1 MGSSSGSDSG
11 SSSSDRS
18 QFDVE
23 AGLATE
29 SIMDYSVAEG
39 GAGGDIEAYNEIME
53 SAAASR
59 EADAAA
65 LTRETQNL
73 KDYETQAY
81 QNVSAIAVPTFEQGT
96 GKFTGVE
103 TRGQGVVSGQEY
115 NTANIKGYL
124 LDSTISDKAKVDM
137 LNQLQGI
144 ANSKYDTGKPNV
156 DREAKAYIQENL
168 EATLDNIK
176 EDAFYNQY
184 TNKIDADAATYV
196 DTFRDQPLQTFAKSG
211 FSLTGLVLKSAQ
223 DAYKN
228 DQALRT
234 LGYDG
239 TRLKPNYA
247 DSGGVLTT
255 EDYLKGQTL
264 DSDAINQAIPV
275 LPGLIS
281 GEALPT
287 SVFQTFFGNVGQA
300 GSDILNRYN
309 TAKQNINLTVSAQ
322 NVSPSYGIFTE
333 ARKQGLI

>member
-1 MGSSSGSDSG
+1 MSS
-11 SSSSDRS
+11 
-18 QFDVE
+18 
-23 AGLATE
+23 
-29 SIMDYSVAEG
+29 
-39 GAGGDIEAYNEIME
+39 
-53 SAAASR
+53 
-59 EADAAA
+59 
-65 LTRETQNL
+65 
-73 KDYETQAY
+73 
-81 QNVSAIAVPTFEQGT
+81 

-103 TRGQGVVSGQEY
+103 TRGEGVVSGQEY

-184 TNKIDADAATYV
+184 TDKIDADAATYV
-196 DTFRDQPLQTFAKSG
+196 DTFRDQPLKTFAKSG

-247 DSGGVLTT
+247 ESGGVLTT

-281 GEALPT
+281 GEPLPT

-300 GSDILNRYN
+300 GADILNRYDA
-309 TAKQNINLTVSAQ
+309 AKQNINLTVSAQ
-322 NVSPSYGIFTE
+322 NVSPSYGIFAE
-333 ARKQGLI
+333 ARRQGLI

>member
-1 MGSSSGSDSG
+1 MSSGSGSDSSGSD
-11 SSSSDRS
+11 RS
-18 QFDVE
+18 TADVE

-59 EADAAA
+59 ESDAAA

-81 QNVSAIAVPTFEQGT
+81 QNVNAVAVPIFEQGT

-103 TRGQGVVSGQEY
+103 TRGEGVVSGLEY

-144 ANSKYDTGKPNV
+144 ANSKYDSGKPNV
-156 DREAKAYIQENL
+156 DIEAKAYIQENL
-168 EATLDNIK
+168 EATLDNIR
-176 EDAFYNQY
+176 EDVFYNQY
-184 TNKIDADAATYV
+184 TDKIDADAATYV
-196 DTFRDQPLQTFAKSG
+196 DTFRDQPLKTFAKSG
-211 FSLTGLVLKSAQ
+211 FSLTGLVVRSAQ

-228 DQALRT
+228 DQALKT

-239 TRLKPNYA
+239 RRLSPNYA
-247 DSGGVLTT
+247 QTGGILTT

-281 GEALPT
+281 GESLPE
-287 SVFQTFFGNVGQA
+287 SVFETFFGNVGQA
-300 GSDILNRYN
+300 GADILNRYD
-309 TAKQNINLTVSAQ
+309 TAKQNINLTVSAP

-333 ARKQGLI
+333 ARRQGLI

>member
-1 MGSSSGSDSG
+1 MSSGSGSDSG

-18 QFDVE
+18 TADVE
-23 AGLATE
+23 SGLATE

-39 GAGGDIEAYNEIME
+39 GAGGDQEAYNEIME

-59 EADAAA
+59 ESDAAA

-81 QNVSAIAVPTFEQGT
+81 QNVSAVAVPTFEQGT

-103 TRGQGVVSGQEY
+103 TRGEGVVSGQEY

-144 ANSKYDTGKPNV
+144 ANSKYDSGKPNV

-168 EATLDNIK
+168 ETTLDNIK

-184 TNKIDADAATYV
+184 TDKIDADAATYV

-211 FSLTGLVLKSAQ
+211 FSLTGLVVRSAQ

-228 DQALRT
+228 DQALKT

-239 TRLKPNYA
+239 RRLSPNYA
-247 DSGGVLTT
+247 ETGGILTT

-264 DSDAINQAIPV
+264 NSDAINQAIPV

-300 GSDILNRYN
+300 GSDILNRYD
-309 TAKQNINLTVSAQ
+309 TAKQNINLTVSAP
-322 NVSPSYGIFTE
+322 NVSPSYGIFSE

>member
-1 MGSSSGSDSG
+1 MSSGSGSDSSGSD
-11 SSSSDRS
+11 RS
-18 QFDVE
+18 TADVE
-23 AGLATE
+23 SGLATE

-39 GAGGDIEAYNEIME
+39 GAGGDIETYNEIME

-59 EADAAA
+59 DADAAA
-65 LTRETQNL
+65 LTREAQNL

-81 QNVSAIAVPTFEQGT
+81 QNVPAVAVPTFEQGT
-96 GKFTGVE
+96 GKFTGVKTE
-103 TRGQGVVSGQEY
+103 GQGVVSGSEY
-115 NTANIKGYL
+115 NEANIKGYL

-168 EATLDNIK
+168 EITLNNIK
-176 EDAFYNQY
+176 DDSFYNQY
-184 TNKIDADAATYV
+184 TSEIDADAATYV
-196 DTFRDQPLQTFAKSG
+196 DTFRDQPLKTFAKSG

-228 DQALRT
+228 DQALKT
-234 LGYDG
+234 LGYTG
-239 TRLKPNYA
+239 TRLSPDYA
-247 DSGGVLTT
+247 QTGGVLTT

-281 GEALPT
+281 GEALPK
-287 SVFQTFFGNVGQA
+287 SVFQTFFSNVGQA
-300 GSDILNRYN
+300 GSDILNRYD
-309 TAKQNINLTVSAQ
+309 TAKQNINLTVSAP
-322 NVSPSYGIFTE
+322 NVSPSYGIFSE

>member
-1 MGSSSGSDSG
+1 MSSGSGSDSSGSD
-11 SSSSDRS
+11 RS
-18 QFDVE
+18 TADVE

-59 EADAAA
+59 ESDAAA

-81 QNVSAIAVPTFEQGT
+81 QNVSAVAVPTFEQGT

-103 TRGQGVVSGQEY
+103 TRGEGVVSGQEY
-115 NTANIKGYL
+115 NTATIKGYL

-144 ANSKYDTGKPNV
+144 ANSKYDSGKPNV
-156 DREAKAYIQENL
+156 DIEAKAYIQENL
-168 EATLDNIK
+168 EATLDNIR
-176 EDAFYNQY
+176 EDVFYNQY
-184 TNKIDADAATYV
+184 TDKIDADAATYV
-196 DTFRDQPLQTFAKSG
+196 DTFRDQPLKTFAKSG
-211 FSLTGLVLKSAQ
+211 FSLTGLVVRSAQ

-228 DQALRT
+228 DQALKT

-239 TRLKPNYA
+239 RRLSPNYA
-247 DSGGVLTT
+247 QTGGILTT

-287 SVFQTFFGNVGQA
+287 SVFETFFGNVGQA
-300 GSDILNRYN
+300 GSDILNRYD
-309 TAKQNINLTVSAQ
+309 TAKKNINLTVSAP
-322 NVSPSYGIFTE
+322 NVSPSYGIFSE
-333 ARKQGLI
+333 ARRQGLI

>member
-1 MGSSSGSDSG
+1 MSSGSGSDSSGSD
-11 SSSSDRS
+11 RS
-18 QFDVE
+18 TADVE
-23 AGLATE
+23 SGLATE

-39 GAGGDIEAYNEIME
+39 GAGGDQEAYNEIME

-59 EADAAA
+59 ESDAAA
-65 LTRETQNL
+65 LTREAQNL

-81 QNVSAIAVPTFEQGT
+81 QNVSAVAVPTFEQGT
-96 GKFTGVE
+96 GKFTGVKTE
-103 TRGQGVVSGQEY
+103 GQGVVSGSEY
-115 NTANIKGYL
+115 NEANIKGYL

-168 EATLDNIK
+168 EITLNNIK
-176 EDAFYNQY
+176 DDSFYSQY
-184 TNKIDADAATYV
+184 TSKIDADAATYV
-196 DTFRDQPLQTFAKSG
+196 DTFRDQPLETFAKSG
-211 FSLTGLVLKSAQ
+211 FSLTGLVVRSAK

-228 DQALRT
+228 DQALKT

-239 TRLKPNYA
+239 RRLSPDFA
-247 DSGGVLTT
+247 QTGGVLTT

-300 GSDILNRYN
+300 GSDILNRYD
-309 TAKQNINLTVSAQ
+309 TAKQNINLTVSAP
-322 NVSPSYGIFTE
+322 NVSPSYGIFSE
-333 ARKQGLI
+333 ARRQGLI

>member
-1 MGSSSGSDSG
+1 MSSGSGSDSSGSD
-11 SSSSDRS
+11 RS
-18 QFDVE
+18 TADVE
-23 AGLATE
+23 SGLATE
-29 SIMDYSVAEG
+29 SIMDYSVADG
-39 GAGGDIEAYNEIME
+39 GAGGDQEAYNEIME

-59 EADAAA
+59 ESDAAA
-65 LTRETQNL
+65 LTREAQNL
-73 KDYETQAY
+73 ADYETQAY
-81 QNVSAIAVPTFEQGT
+81 QDIATRAVPQFEQGS
-96 GKFTGVE
+96 GKFLGVKTE
-103 TRGQGVVSGQEY
+103 GQGVVSGQEY

-156 DREAKAYIQENL
+156 DREAKAYIQDNL
-168 EATLDNIK
+168 ETTLSEIK
-176 EDAFYNQY
+176 QDSFYNQY
-184 TNKIDADAATYV
+184 TDKIDPNSATYV
-196 DTFRDQPLQTFAKSG
+196 DTFRDQPLETFAKSG
-211 FSLTGLVLKSAQ
+211 FSLTGLVVRSAK

-228 DQALRT
+228 DQALKT

-239 TRLKPNYA
+239 RRLSPDYA
-247 DSGGVLTT
+247 QTGGILTT

-300 GSDILNRYN
+300 GSDILNRYD
-309 TAKQNINLTVSAQ
+309 TAKQNINLTVSAP

-333 ARKQGLI
+333 ARRQGLI

>member
-1 MGSSSGSDSG
+1 MSSGSGSDSG

-18 QFDVE
+18 TADVE

-59 EADAAA
+59 ESDAAA
-65 LTRETQNL
+65 LTREAQNL

-81 QNVSAIAVPTFEQGT
+81 QNVSAVAVPTFEQGT
-96 GKFTGVE
+96 GKFTGVKTE
-103 TRGQGVVSGQEY
+103 GQGVVSGSEY
-115 NTANIKGYL
+115 NEANIKGYL

-168 EATLDNIK
+168 EITLNNIK
-176 EDAFYNQY
+176 DDSFYSQY
-184 TNKIDADAATYV
+184 TSKIDADAATYV
-196 DTFRDQPLQTFAKSG
+196 DTFRDQPLETFAKSG
-211 FSLTGLVLKSAQ
+211 FSLTGLVVRSAK

-228 DQALRT
+228 DQALKT

-239 TRLKPNYA
+239 RRLSPDFA
-247 DSGGVLTT
+247 QTGGVLTT

-300 GSDILNRYN
+300 GSDILNRYD
-309 TAKQNINLTVSAQ
+309 TAKQNINLTVSAP

-333 ARKQGLI
+333 ARRQGLI

>member
-1 MGSSSGSDSG
+1 MSSGSGSDSSGSD
-11 SSSSDRS
+11 RS
-18 QFDVE
+18 TADVE
-23 AGLATE
+23 SGLATE

-39 GAGGDIEAYNEIME
+39 GAGGDQEAYNEIME

-59 EADAAA
+59 ESDAAA
-65 LTRETQNL
+65 LTREAQNL

-81 QNVSAIAVPTFEQGT
+81 QNVSAVAVPTFEQGT
-96 GKFTGVE
+96 GKFTGVKTE
-103 TRGQGVVSGQEY
+103 GQGVVSGSEY
-115 NTANIKGYL
+115 NEANIKGYL

-168 EATLDNIK
+168 EITLNNIK
-176 EDAFYNQY
+176 DDSFYSQY
-184 TNKIDADAATYV
+184 TSKIDADAATYV
-196 DTFRDQPLQTFAKSG
+196 DTFRDQPLETFAKSG
-211 FSLTGLVLKSAQ
+211 FSLTGLVVRSAK

-228 DQALRT
+228 DQALKT

-239 TRLKPNYA
+239 RRLSPDYA
-247 DSGGVLTT
+247 QTGGVLTT

-300 GSDILNRYN
+300 GSDILNRYD
-309 TAKQNINLTVSAQ
+309 TAKQNINLTVSAP

-333 ARKQGLI
+333 ARRQGLI

>member
-1 MGSSSGSDSG
+1 MSSGSGSDSG

-18 QFDVE
+18 TADVE

-39 GAGGDIEAYNEIME
+39 GAGGDLEAYNEIME

-59 EADAAA
+59 ESDAAA

-81 QNVSAIAVPTFEQGT
+81 QNVSAVAVPTFEQGT
-96 GKFTGVE
+96 GKFTGVRTE
-103 TRGQGVVSGQEY
+103 GEGIVSGLEY

-168 EATLDNIK
+168 EITLNNIK
-176 EDAFYNQY
+176 DDSFYSQY
-184 TNKIDADAATYV
+184 TSEIDADAATYV
-196 DTFRDQPLQTFAKSG
+196 DTFRNQPLKTFAKSG

-228 DQALRT
+228 DQALKT

-239 TRLKPNYA
+239 RRLSPDYA
-247 DSGGVLTT
+247 QTGGILTT

-300 GSDILNRYN
+300 GSDILNRYD
-309 TAKQNINLTVSAQ
+309 TAKQNINLTVSAPS
-322 NVSPSYGIFTE
+322 VSPSYGIFTE
-333 ARKQGLI
+333 ARRQGLI

>member
-1 MGSSSGSDSG
+1 MSSGSGSDSG

-18 QFDVE
+18 TADVE
-23 AGLATE
+23 SGLATE

-39 GAGGDIEAYNEIME
+39 GAGGDQEAYNEIME

-59 EADAAA
+59 ESDAAA

-81 QNVSAIAVPTFEQGT
+81 QNVSAVAVPTFEQGT

-103 TRGQGVVSGQEY
+103 TRGEGVVSGLEY

-137 LNQLQGI
+137 LNQFQGI
-144 ANSKYDTGKPNV
+144 ANSKYDSGKPNV

-168 EATLDNIK
+168 ETTLDNIK

-184 TNKIDADAATYV
+184 TDKIDADAATYV

-211 FSLTGLVLKSAQ
+211 FSLTGLVVRSAQ

-228 DQALRT
+228 DQALKT

-239 TRLKPNYA
+239 RRLSPNYA
-247 DSGGVLTT
+247 ETGGILTT

-300 GSDILNRYN
+300 GSDILNRYD
-309 TAKQNINLTVSAQ
+309 TAKQNINLTVSAP
-322 NVSPSYGIFTE
+322 NVSPSYGIFSE

>member
-1 MGSSSGSDSG
+1 MSSGSGSDSG

-18 QFDVE
+18 TADVE
-23 AGLATE
+23 SGLATE

-39 GAGGDIEAYNEIME
+39 GAGGDQEAYNEIME

-59 EADAAA
+59 ESDAAA

-81 QNVSAIAVPTFEQGT
+81 QNVSAVAVPTFEQGT

-103 TRGQGVVSGQEY
+103 TRGEGVVSGQEY

-144 ANSKYDTGKPNV
+144 ANSKYDSGKPNV

-168 EATLDNIK
+168 ETTLDNIK

-184 TNKIDADAATYV
+184 TDKIDADAATYV

-211 FSLTGLVLKSAQ
+211 FSLTGLVVRSAQ

-228 DQALRT
+228 DQALKT

-239 TRLKPNYA
+239 RRLSPNYA
-247 DSGGVLTT
+247 ETGGILTT

-300 GSDILNRYN
+300 GSDILNRYD
-309 TAKQNINLTVSAQ
+309 TAKQNINLTVSAP
-322 NVSPSYGIFTE
+322 NVSPSYGIFSE

>member
-1 MGSSSGSDSG
+1 MSSGSGSDSG

-18 QFDVE
+18 TADVE
-23 AGLATE
+23 SGLATE

-39 GAGGDIEAYNEIME
+39 GAGGDQEAYNEIME

-59 EADAAA
+59 ESDAAA

-81 QNVSAIAVPTFEQGT
+81 KNVSAVAVPTFEQGT

-176 EDAFYNQY
+176 EDAFYNIY
-184 TNKIDADAATYV
+184 TDKIDADAATYV

-228 DQALRT
+228 DQALKA

-239 TRLKPNYA
+239 RRLSPDYA
-247 DSGGVLTT
+247 ETGGILTT

-281 GEALPT
+281 GEPLPE
-287 SVFQTFFGNVGQA
+287 SVFKTFFGNVGQA
-300 GSDILNRYN
+300 GADILNRYD
-309 TAKQNINLTVSAQ
+309 TAKQNINLTVSAPS
-322 NVSPSYGIFTE
+322 VSPSYGIFTE

>member
-1 MGSSSGSDSG
+1 MSSGSGSDSSGSD
-11 SSSSDRS
+11 RS
-18 QFDVE
+18 TADVE
-23 AGLATE
+23 SGLATE

-59 EADAAA
+59 ESDAAA
-65 LTRETQNL
+65 LTREAQNL

-81 QNVSAIAVPTFEQGT
+81 QNVSAVAVPTFEQGT
-96 GKFTGVE
+96 GKFTGVKTE
-103 TRGQGVVSGQEY
+103 GQGVVSGSEY
-115 NTANIKGYL
+115 NEANIKGYL

-168 EATLDNIK
+168 EITLNNIK
-176 EDAFYNQY
+176 DDSFYSQY
-184 TNKIDADAATYV
+184 TSKIDADAATYV
-196 DTFRDQPLQTFAKSG
+196 DTFRDQPLETFAKSG
-211 FSLTGLVLKSAQ
+211 FSLTGLVVRSAK

-228 DQALRT
+228 DQALKT

-239 TRLKPNYA
+239 RRLSPDFA
-247 DSGGVLTT
+247 QTGGVLTT

-300 GSDILNRYN
+300 GSDILNRYDA
-309 TAKQNINLTVSAQ
+309 AKQNINLTVSAPS
-322 NVSPSYGIFTE
+322 VSPSYGIFTE
-333 ARKQGLI
+333 ARRQGLI

>member
-1 MGSSSGSDSG
+1 MSSGSGSDSG

-18 QFDVE
+18 TADVE
-23 AGLATE
+23 SGLATE

-39 GAGGDIEAYNEIME
+39 GAGGDQEAYNEIME

-59 EADAAA
+59 ESDAAA

-81 QNVSAIAVPTFEQGT
+81 QNVSAVAVPTFEQGT

-103 TRGQGVVSGQEY
+103 TRGEGVVSGQEY

-144 ANSKYDTGKPNV
+144 ANSKYDSGKPNV

-168 EATLDNIK
+168 ETTLDNIK

-184 TNKIDADAATYV
+184 TDKIDADSATYV
-196 DTFRDQPLQTFAKSG
+196 DTFRDQPLETFAKSG
-211 FSLTGLVLKSAQ
+211 FSLTGLVVRSAQ

-228 DQALRT
+228 DQALKT

-239 TRLKPNYA
+239 RRLSPNYA
-247 DSGGVLTT
+247 ETGGILTT

-300 GSDILNRYN
+300 GSDILNRYD
-309 TAKQNINLTVSAQ
+309 TAKQNINLTVSAP
-322 NVSPSYGIFTE
+322 NVSPSYGIFSE

>member
-1 MGSSSGSDSG
+1 MSSGSGSDSSGSD
-11 SSSSDRS
+11 RS
-18 QFDVE
+18 TADVE
-23 AGLATE
+23 SGLATE

-59 EADAAA
+59 ESDAAA
-65 LTRETQNL
+65 LTREAQNL

-81 QNVSAIAVPTFEQGT
+81 QNVSAVAVPTFEQGT
-96 GKFTGVE
+96 GKFTGVKTE
-103 TRGQGVVSGQEY
+103 GQGVVSGSEY
-115 NTANIKGYL
+115 NEANIKGYL

-168 EATLDNIK
+168 EITLNNIK
-176 EDAFYNQY
+176 DDSFYSQY
-184 TNKIDADAATYV
+184 TSKIDADAATYV
-196 DTFRDQPLQTFAKSG
+196 DTFRDQPLETFAKSG
-211 FSLTGLVLKSAQ
+211 FSLTGLVVRSAK

-228 DQALRT
+228 DQALKT

-239 TRLKPNYA
+239 RRLSPDFA
-247 DSGGVLTT
+247 QTGGVLTT

-300 GSDILNRYN
+300 GSDILNRYD
-309 TAKQNINLTVSAQ
+309 TAKQNINLTVSAP

-333 ARKQGLI
+333 ARRQGLI

>member
-1 MGSSSGSDSG
+1 MSSGSGSDSSGSD
-11 SSSSDRS
+11 RS
-18 QFDVE
+18 TADVE

-59 EADAAA
+59 ESDAAA

-81 QNVSAIAVPTFEQGT
+81 QNVSAVAVPTFEQGT

-103 TRGQGVVSGQEY
+103 TRGEGVVSGQEY
-115 NTANIKGYL
+115 NTATIKGYL

-144 ANSKYDTGKPNV
+144 ANSKYDSGKPNV
-156 DREAKAYIQENL
+156 DIEAKAYIQENL
-168 EATLDNIK
+168 EATLDNIR
-176 EDAFYNQY
+176 EDVFYNQY
-184 TNKIDADAATYV
+184 TDKIDADAATYV
-196 DTFRDQPLQTFAKSG
+196 DTFRDQPLKTFAKSG
-211 FSLTGLVLKSAQ
+211 FSLTGLVVRSAQ

-228 DQALRT
+228 DQALKT

-239 TRLKPNYA
+239 RRLSPNYA
-247 DSGGVLTT
+247 QTGGILTT

-281 GEALPT
+281 GESLPE
-287 SVFQTFFGNVGQA
+287 SVFETFFGNVGQA
-300 GSDILNRYN
+300 GADILNRYD
-309 TAKQNINLTVSAQ
+309 TAKQNINLTVSAP

-333 ARKQGLI
+333 ARRQGLI

>member
-1 MGSSSGSDSG
+1 MSSGSGSDSSGSD
-11 SSSSDRS
+11 RS
-18 QFDVE
+18 TADVE
-23 AGLATE
+23 SGLATE

-39 GAGGDIEAYNEIME
+39 GAGGDQEAYNEIME

-59 EADAAA
+59 DADAAA
-65 LTRETQNL
+65 LTREAQNL

-81 QNVSAIAVPTFEQGT
+81 QNVSAVAVPTFEQGT
-96 GKFTGVE
+96 GKFTGVKTE
-103 TRGQGVVSGQEY
+103 GEGVVSGSEY
-115 NTANIKGYL
+115 NEANIKGYL
-124 LDSTISDKAKVDM
+124 LDSTISDKSKVNM

-168 EATLDNIK
+168 EITLNNIK
-176 EDAFYNQY
+176 DDSFYSQY
-184 TNKIDADAATYV
+184 TSEIDADAATYV
-196 DTFRDQPLQTFAKSG
+196 DTFRNQPLKTFAKSG

-228 DQALRT
+228 DQALKT

-239 TRLKPNYA
+239 RRLSPDYA
-247 DSGGVLTT
+247 QTGGVLTT

-300 GSDILNRYN
+300 GSDILNRYD
-309 TAKQNINLTVSAQ
+309 TAKQNINLTVSAP
-322 NVSPSYGIFTE
+322 NVSPSYGIFSE
-333 ARKQGLI
+333 AKRQGLI

>member
-1 MGSSSGSDSG
+1 MSSGSGSDSG

-18 QFDVE
+18 TADVE
-23 AGLATE
+23 SGLATE

-39 GAGGDIEAYNEIME
+39 GAGGDQEAYNEIME

-59 EADAAA
+59 ESDAAA

-81 QNVSAIAVPTFEQGT
+81 QNVSAVAVPTFEQGT

-103 TRGQGVVSGQEY
+103 TRGEGVVSGQEY

-144 ANSKYDTGKPNV
+144 ANSKYDSGKPNV

-168 EATLDNIK
+168 ETTLDNIK

-184 TNKIDADAATYV
+184 TDKIDADAATYV

-211 FSLTGLVLKSAQ
+211 FSLTGLVVRSAK

-228 DQALRT
+228 DQALKT

-239 TRLKPNYA
+239 RRLSPNYA
-247 DSGGVLTT
+247 ETGGILTT

-300 GSDILNRYN
+300 GSDILNRYD
-309 TAKQNINLTVSAQ
+309 TAKQNINLTVSAP
-322 NVSPSYGIFTE
+322 NVSPSYGIFSE

>member
-1 MGSSSGSDSG
+1 MSSGSGSDSG

-18 QFDVE
+18 TADVE

-65 LTRETQNL
+65 LTREAQNL
-73 KDYETQAY
+73 ADYETQAY
-81 QNVSAIAVPTFEQGT
+81 QDIPTRAVPQFEQGT
-96 GKFTGVE
+96 GKFTGVTTQGE
-103 TRGQGVVSGQEY
+103 GVVSGQEY

-124 LDSTISDKAKVDM
+124 LDSTISENAKIDM

-156 DREAKAYIQENL
+156 DTEAKAYIQENL
-168 EATLDNIK
+168 ETTLNELKQDS
-176 EDAFYNQY
+176 FYNQY
-184 TNKIDADAATYV
+184 TDKIDPDAATYV

-211 FSLTGLVLKSAQ
+211 FSLTGLVVRSAQ

-228 DQALRT
+228 DQALKT

-239 TRLKPNYA
+239 RRLSPDYA
-247 DSGGVLTT
+247 QTGGVLTT

-264 DSDAINQAIPV
+264 DSDAINQAIPQ

-281 GEALPT
+281 GESLPT
-287 SVFQTFFGNVGQA
+287 SVFETFFGNVGQA
-300 GSDILNRYN
+300 GEDILNRYN
-309 TAKQNINLTVSAQ
+309 TAKQNVNLTVSAPS
-322 NVSPSYGIFTE
+322 VSPSYGIFTE
-333 ARKQGLI
+333 ARRQGLI

>member
-1 MGSSSGSDSG
+1 
-11 SSSSDRS
+11 
-18 QFDVE
+18 
-23 AGLATE
+23 
-29 SIMDYSVAEG
+29 
-39 GAGGDIEAYNEIME
+39 ME

-59 EADAAA
+59 ESDAAA
-65 LTRETQNL
+65 LTREAQNL

-81 QNVSAIAVPTFEQGT
+81 QNVSAVAVPTFEQGT
-96 GKFTGVE
+96 GKFTGVKTE
-103 TRGQGVVSGQEY
+103 GQGVVSGSEY
-115 NTANIKGYL
+115 NEANIKGYL

-168 EATLDNIK
+168 EITLNNIK
-176 EDAFYNQY
+176 DDSFYSQY
-184 TNKIDADAATYV
+184 TSKIDADAATYV
-196 DTFRDQPLQTFAKSG
+196 DTFRDQPLETFAKSG
-211 FSLTGLVLKSAQ
+211 FSLTGLVVRSAK

-228 DQALRT
+228 DQALKT

-239 TRLKPNYA
+239 RRLSPDFA
-247 DSGGVLTT
+247 QTGGVLTT

-300 GSDILNRYN
+300 GSDILNRYD
-309 TAKQNINLTVSAQ
+309 TAKQNINLTVSAP

-333 ARKQGLI
+333 ARRQGLI

>member
-1 MGSSSGSDSG
+1 MSSGSGSDSSGSD
-11 SSSSDRS
+11 RS
-18 QFDVE
+18 TADVE

-59 EADAAA
+59 ESDAAA

-81 QNVSAIAVPTFEQGT
+81 QNVSAVAVPTFEQGT

-103 TRGQGVVSGQEY
+103 TRGEGVVSGQEY
-115 NTANIKGYL
+115 NTATIKGYL

-144 ANSKYDTGKPNV
+144 ANSKYDSGKPNV
-156 DREAKAYIQENL
+156 DIEAKAYIQENL
-168 EATLDNIK
+168 EATLDNIR
-176 EDAFYNQY
+176 EDVFYNQY
-184 TNKIDADAATYV
+184 TDKIDADAATYV

-211 FSLTGLVLKSAQ
+211 FSLTGLVVRSAQ

-228 DQALRT
+228 DQALKT

-239 TRLKPNYA
+239 RRLSPNYA
-247 DSGGVLTT
+247 QTGGILTT

-281 GEALPT
+281 GESLPE
-287 SVFQTFFGNVGQA
+287 SVFETFFGNVGQA
-300 GSDILNRYN
+300 GADILNRYD
-309 TAKQNINLTVSAQ
+309 TAKQNINLTVSAP

-333 ARKQGLI
+333 ARRQGLI